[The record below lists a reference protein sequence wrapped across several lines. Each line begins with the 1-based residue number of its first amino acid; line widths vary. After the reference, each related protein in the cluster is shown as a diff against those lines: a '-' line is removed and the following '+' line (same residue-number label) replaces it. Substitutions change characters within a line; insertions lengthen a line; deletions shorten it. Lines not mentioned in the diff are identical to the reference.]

1 MSKKILAIYY
11 TQTGQLGDIVNNF
24 LLPFEGEDFTVE
36 KVIVNPITKF
46 TFPWSSD
53 SFFDAMPESVLS
65 KPTELQPFS
74 LKETSYDLIVLGY
87 QPWFLS
93 PSIPTTS
100 LLENDAFKKVLNNTP
115 IVTIIGARNMWIN
128 AHERVKDS
136 LKQTGAKLV
145 GNIALVDKHT
155 NLVSAVT
162 ILYWMMSGKKDKCLG
177 IFPKPGVADEDIL
190 NTKAFGQIVK
200 QHLEKN
206 NFNSLQQEL
215 VDSKAIEV
223 KTNLMFVEG
232 RAKKLFAIWCNL
244 VKKSKNRKRTLVL
257 FKYYLIFA
265 LFIVAPIVLFVYRLL
280 FAPFL
285 SGLIKKQ
292 KRYFLGLSTSK

>member
-24 LLPFEGEDFTVE
+24 LLPFETDGFLVE
-36 KVIVNPITKF
+36 KVCVNPTTKF

-65 KPTELQPFS
+65 KPTELQPFA

-100 LLENDAFKKVLNNTP
+100 LLENESFKKVLNNTP
-115 IVTIIGARNMWIN
+115 VVTIIGARNMWIN
-128 AHERVKDS
+128 AHERIKDS
-136 LKQTGAKLV
+136 LKQAGAKLV

-190 NTKAFGQIVK
+190 NTKTFGQIVK
-200 QHLEKN
+200 QHLVKN
-206 NFNSLQQEL
+206 DFNSLQQEL
-215 VDSKAIEV
+215 VNSKAIEV

-232 RAKKLFAIWCNL
+232 RAKKLFAIWGNL
-244 VKKSKNRKRTLVL
+244 VKNTKNRKFTLVL

-285 SGLIKKQ
+285 SRLIKKQ
-292 KRYFLGLSTSK
+292 KQYFLGLSSAK

>member
-11 TQTGQLGDIVNNF
+11 TQTGQLGDIVTNF
-24 LLPFEGEDFTVE
+24 LLPFETEGFSVE
-36 KVIVNPITKF
+36 KVCVNPVTKF

-65 KPTELQPFS
+65 KPTELQPFTV
-74 LKETSYDLIVLGY
+74 KETEYDLIVLGY

-100 LLENDAFKKVLNNTP
+100 LLETEVLKKVLPNTP
-115 IVTIIGARNMWIN
+115 VVTIIGARNMWIN

-136 LKQTGAKLV
+136 LKQAGAKLV

-162 ILYWMMSGKKDKCLG
+162 ILYWMLWGKKDKLWG
-177 IFPKPGVADEDIL
+177 IFPNPGVADEDIL
-190 NTKAFGQIVK
+190 NTKTFGQIVK
-200 QHLEKN
+200 QHVEKN
-206 NFNSLQQEL
+206 NFDTLQQEL
-215 VDSKAIEV
+215 VNNKAIEV

-232 RAKKLFAIWCNL
+232 RAKKLFAIWGNL
-244 VKKSKNRKRTLVL
+244 VKKSKNRKRTLVF
-257 FKYYLIFA
+257 FKYYLIIA
-265 LFIVAPIVLFVYRLL
+265 LFIVAPIVLFIYRLL

-292 KRYFLGLSTSK
+292 KQYFLGLSTTK

>member
-11 TQTGQLGDIVNNF
+11 TQTGQLGEIVNNF
-24 LLPFEGEDFTVE
+24 MIPFEQEGFTVE
-36 KVIVNPITKF
+36 KVCINPIKKIM
-46 TFPWSSD
+46 FPWSSD

-65 KPTELQPFS
+65 KPTELEPFQ

-100 LLENDAFKKVLNNTP
+100 LLDNSAFKHVLKKTP
-115 IVTIIGARNMWIN
+115 VITLIGARNMWIN
-128 AHERVKDS
+128 AHERIKSS
-136 LKQTGAKLV
+136 LKEAGANLV
-145 GNIALVDKHT
+145 GNVALVDNHT

-162 ILYWMMSGKKDKCLG
+162 ILYWMLWGKKDNLWG

-190 NTKAFGQIVK
+190 NTKAFGEMAK
-200 QHLEKN
+200 QHLIKN
-206 NFNSLQQEL
+206 NLDTLQQNL
-215 VDSKAIEV
+215 VDSKAIVV

-232 RAKKLFAIWCNL
+232 RAKKLFAIWGSL
-244 VKKSKNRKRTLVL
+244 VKQSKNRKRVL
-257 FKYYLIFA
+257 IFFKYYLLIA
-265 LFIVAPIVLFVYRLL
+265 LFMVAPVVLLFYRLL

-285 SGLIKKQ
+285 GRSIKKQ
-292 KRYFLGLSTSK
+292 KQYFLGLTANK

>member
-11 TQTGQLGDIVNNF
+11 TQTGQLGNIVNNF
-24 LLPFEGEDFTVE
+24 LLPFEGDGFTVE
-36 KVIVNPITKF
+36 KVCVNPVTKF

-115 IVTIIGARNMWIN
+115 VVTIIGARNMWIN
-128 AHERVKDS
+128 AHERIKNS
-136 LKQTGAKLV
+136 LKQAGAKLV
-145 GNIALVDKHT
+145 GNIALVDKNT

-162 ILYWMMSGKKDKCLG
+162 ILYWMLWGKKDKLWG

-200 QHLEKN
+200 QHLIKN
-206 NFNSLQQEL
+206 NFDSLQQEL
-215 VDSKAIEV
+215 VNSKAIEV

-232 RAKKLFAIWCNL
+232 RAKKLFAIWGNL
-244 VKKSKNRKRTLVL
+244 VKKSKNRKFTLVL
-257 FKYYLIFA
+257 FKYYLIIA

-285 SGLIKKQ
+285 SGLIRKQ
-292 KRYFLGLSTSK
+292 KQYFLGLTTTK

>member
-11 TQTGQLGDIVNNF
+11 TQTGQLGDIVTNF
-24 LLPFEGEDFTVE
+24 LLPFETEGFSVE
-36 KVIVNPITKF
+36 KVCVNPVTKF

-65 KPTELQPFS
+65 KPTELQPFTV
-74 LKETSYDLIVLGY
+74 KETEYDLIVLGY

-100 LLENDAFKKVLNNTP
+100 LLETEVLKKVLPNTP
-115 IVTIIGARNMWIN
+115 VVTIIGARNMWIN

-136 LKQTGAKLV
+136 LKQAGAKLV

-162 ILYWMMSGKKDKCLG
+162 ILYWMLWGKKDKLWG
-177 IFPKPGVADEDIL
+177 IFPNPGVADEDIL
-190 NTKAFGQIVK
+190 NTKTFGQIVK
-200 QHLEKN
+200 QHVEKN
-206 NFNSLQQEL
+206 NFDTLQQEL
-215 VDSKAIEV
+215 VNNKAIEV

-232 RAKKLFAIWCNL
+232 RAKKLFAIWGNL
-244 VKKSKNRKRTLVL
+244 VKKSKNRKRTLVF
-257 FKYYLIFA
+257 FKYYLIIA
-265 LFIVAPIVLFVYRLL
+265 LFIVAPIVLFIYRLL

-285 SGLIKKQ
+285 SGLIKRQKQ
-292 KRYFLGLSTSK
+292 YFLGLTTSK

>member
-1 MSKKILAIYY
+1 MSKKVLAIYY

-24 LLPFEGEDFTVE
+24 MLPFEEAGFSVE
-36 KVIVNPITKF
+36 KVIINPVKKF

-53 SFFDAMPESVLS
+53 SFFDAMPECVLS
-65 KPTELQPFS
+65 KPTELEPFE
-74 LKETSYDLIVLGY
+74 LKESSYDLIVLGY

-100 LLENDAFKKVLNNTP
+100 LLENPYFRKVLNNTP
-115 IVTIIGARNMWIN
+115 VITVIGARNMWIN
-128 AHERVKDS
+128 AHERIKDS
-136 LKQTGAKLV
+136 LKLAGAKLV
-145 GNIALVDKHT
+145 GNVALVDNHT

-162 ILYWMMSGKKDKCLG
+162 ILYWMLWGKKDKLWG
-177 IFPKPGVADEDIL
+177 IFPKPGVAESAIL
-190 NTKAFGQIVK
+190 NTKTFGEIAK

-206 NFNSLQQEL
+206 NFDSLQQDL
-215 VDSKAIEV
+215 VDSKAIVV

-232 RAKKLFAIWCNL
+232 RAKKLFEIWGGI
-244 VKKSKNRKRTLVL
+244 VKKATNRKRVLVF
-257 FKYYLIFA
+257 FKYYLIVA

-285 SGLIKKQ
+285 GKMIKRQKQ
-292 KRYFLGLSTSK
+292 YFLGLTAQK

>member
-24 LLPFEGEDFTVE
+24 MLPFEQEGFTVE
-36 KVIVNPITKF
+36 KVIVNPVKSF

-65 KPTELQPFS
+65 KPTDLQPFQ
-74 LKETSYDLIVLGY
+74 LKENSYDLIVLGY

-100 LLENDAFKKVLNNTP
+100 LLEDDNFKKVLRNTP
-115 IVTIIGARNMWIN
+115 VITVIGARNMWIN
-128 AHERVKDS
+128 SQERVKIS
-136 LKQTGAKLV
+136 LKEAGAKLV
-145 GNIALVDKHT
+145 GQVALVDNHT
-155 NLVSAVT
+155 NLASAVT
-162 ILYWMMSGKKDKCLG
+162 ILYWMLYGKKDKLWG
-177 IFPKPGVADEDIL
+177 IFPKPGVADEDIS
-190 NTKAFGQIVK
+190 NTKIFGEIAK
-200 QHLEKN
+200 RHLLKN
-206 NFNSLQQEL
+206 NFYTMQQEL
-215 VDSKAIEV
+215 VDNKAIVV

-232 RAKKLFAIWCNL
+232 RAKKLFAIWGNL
-244 VKKSKNRKRTLVL
+244 VKKAKNRKRTLVF
-257 FKYYLIFA
+257 FKYYLIIA

-285 SGLIKKQ
+285 GSMIKRQKQ
-292 KRYFLGLSTSK
+292 YFLGLTADK